1 MGMMFRVFTEDVN
14 RPKIEAI
21 AGKFFPAFTMMPA
34 QGIWNGQKE
43 NSLVIE
49 VIGDKNLE
57 EPVNLMAQEI
67 KLANRQESVLVQR
80 LLNSNWLV

>member
-14 RPKIEAI
+14 RPKIEEI
-21 AGKFFPAFTMMPA
+21 AGKFFHAFTMMPA
-34 QGIWNGQKE
+34 QGVWNGQKE

-49 VIGDKNLE
+49 VIGDKRLE